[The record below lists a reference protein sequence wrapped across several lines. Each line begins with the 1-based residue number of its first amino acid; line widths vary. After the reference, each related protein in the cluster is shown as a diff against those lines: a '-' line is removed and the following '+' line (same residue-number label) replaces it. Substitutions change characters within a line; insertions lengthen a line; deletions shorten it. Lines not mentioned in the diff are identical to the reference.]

1 MNYYVSESINFSK
14 TNSIF
19 LRPDNWDDYHFR
31 TTFLATYV
39 DIQRELHNLGSIKIG
54 VCGATTNKDI
64 FWTKDVL
71 ENHFERL
78 PSNTFS
84 LWQSADAY
92 QKVKEIINKCNC
104 NIFADLNDIA
114 YNLDLLN
121 KYWRENIMQSSL
133 TRSINRST
141 IEDQFHRI
149 TLGQAKLTKYNFAY
163 EIKNEYSEITLTFDV
178 NPNSC
183 PPTNIHVL
191 IGGNGIGKTTLIREM
206 IEGILNNDCSSSKG
220 RFIYDFS
227 ESIYHSAKFAN
238 VICVGFSPFDDFSS
252 LEKFDKK
259 LFSYIGTKKEY
270 PSHETNNEDNVTN
283 LLDDIENQF
292 IDSMKSCLSNITK
305 REDLSDVVNILEAD
319 PMFYNYKISEL
330 IVPNNAKVNYNNE
343 GMALFRDIFSNMSS
357 GHKVVLST
365 IVRCIDKMVEKTVLF
380 LDEPENHLHPP
391 LLSSLIRSISTV
403 LMKRN
408 GVAII
413 STHSPIVLQETPKSC
428 VWLLSRS
435 GDVWNASR
443 PRFETFGENIGSLTN
458 DVFKY
463 EINKSG
469 FHALIKESVL
479 ECDTYEEVLGLYDNQ
494 LGDEARGLVRVLL
507 AQKERGEL

>member
-1 MNYYVSESINFSK
+1 MNYYISESVDLSK

-19 LRPDNWDDYHFR
+19 LRPDNWDDYRFR

-39 DIQRELHNLGSIKIG
+39 DIQREPHNLGSIKIG
-54 VCGATTNKDI
+54 VCGATNEETFRTRN
-64 FWTKDVL
+64 VL
-71 ENHFERL
+71 ESHFERL
-78 PSNTFS
+78 PANTFS
-84 LWQSADAY
+84 LWQSADTY
-92 QKVKEIINKCNC
+92 QKVREIVVKSSC
-104 NIFADLNDIA
+104 NIFADLNDIS
-114 YNLDLLN
+114 YNLDLLE
-121 KYWRENIMQSSL
+121 KYWHENIMQNSL

-149 TLGQAKLTKYNFAY
+149 TLGHAKLTKYNFAY
-163 EIKNEYSEITLTFDV
+163 EIKNEYSEITLKFDV

-206 IEGILNNDCSSSKG
+206 IDGILNNDCESSKG

-227 ESIYHSAKFAN
+227 ESTFHSAQFAN

-252 LEKFDKK
+252 LEKYDKK

-270 PSHETNNEDNVTN
+270 PSSETNNEDNVTN

-292 IDSMKSCLSNITK
+292 IDSMKSCLSNLTK
-305 REDLSDVVNILEAD
+305 REDLSDVISILEAD
-319 PMFYNYKISEL
+319 PMFYNYRISEL
-330 IVPNNAKVNYNNE
+330 IVPNDTNVDYNNE
-343 GMALFRDIFSNMSS
+343 GMTPFRNIFSNMSS

-365 IVRCIDKMVEKTVLF
+365 IVRCIDKMVEKTILF

-479 ECDTYEEVLGLYDNQ
+479 VCDTYEEVLDIYDNQ